1 MDSLF
6 DYIIVGGGSAGC
18 VLANRLSENPSSKVL
33 LIEAG
38 VDTAPESEPVDVL
51 DTYPVSYYNPDYAW
65 PDLTA
70 HIKRKNT
77 SKALPVR
84 QARILGGGSSLMGM
98 VALRGLPD
106 DYDGWSDMGAE
117 GWSWKDV
124 LPYFCKLENDVDFQG
139 ELHGARGPV
148 PIRRLP
154 PNEWPPLL
162 NAVKDY
168 CETHQISYVQD
179 FNSDFRDGFGVLPTS
194 KFPNKRASSAICY
207 LDAQVRQR
215 LNLKIITQANVDNLI
230 FGDPSNC
237 RRVTGVK
244 VNINKQVLE
253 YNGREVILSAGALQ
267 SPVILLRAGIGPA
280 AELSSLGI
288 DEVSNLEGVGS
299 NLQNHHIVY
308 LVAHM
313 QKEASHRSRPRLHTM
328 ATLRY
333 SSMIKDC
340 PKSDM
345 YISIVGMSGWH
356 ALGRRLSSLT
366 PAVLQPFS
374 RGKISLRSSNISE
387 RALIEFDFQSD
398 ERDLVRLSGA
408 VRRAS
413 EILLSS
419 QVRNLWCH
427 AFPVM
432 RADRM
437 RHLNEVTRY
446 NELRANII
454 AKILDII
461 PSLGRPI
468 VGSLSKPGI
477 DITKLISDD
486 QLLTD
491 FVSESVTGMA
501 HHAGTCSMGPTKD
514 EMTVVDSN
522 ARVKGVS
529 GLRVIDASIMPRIPR
544 GNTNIPTLMLAEKL
558 ADSIIKEKY

>member
-1 MDSLF
+1 M
-6 DYIIVGGGSAGC
+6 
-18 VLANRLSENPSSKVL
+18 
-33 LIEAG
+33 
-38 VDTAPESEPVDVL
+38 
-51 DTYPVSYYNPDYAW
+51 
-65 PDLTA
+65 
-70 HIKRKNT
+70 
-77 SKALPVR
+77 
-84 QARILGGGSSLMGM
+84 
-98 VALRGLPD
+98 
-106 DYDGWSDMGAE
+106 
-117 GWSWKDV
+117 
-124 LPYFCKLENDVDFQG
+124 
-139 ELHGARGPV
+139 
-148 PIRRLP
+148 
-154 PNEWPPLL
+154 
-162 NAVKDY
+162 
-168 CETHQISYVQD
+168 QD

-288 DEVSNLEGVGS
+288 DVVSNLEGVGS

-366 PAVLQPFS
+366 AAVLQPFS

-454 AKILDII
+454 AKLLDTI

-514 EMTVVDSN
+514 EMTGVDSN